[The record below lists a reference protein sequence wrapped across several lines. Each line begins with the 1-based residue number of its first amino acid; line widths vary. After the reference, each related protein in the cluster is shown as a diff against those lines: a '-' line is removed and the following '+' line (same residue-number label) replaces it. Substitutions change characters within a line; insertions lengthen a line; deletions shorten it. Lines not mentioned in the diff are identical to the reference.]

1 VLLGGSVLDLKRC
14 LAARPSGWARPL
26 TSERCRVPVD
36 FLLSKL
42 LPLLV
47 YPLGLAL
54 LLQTVS
60 LLGRRRRWAPWLSGT
75 GIGLLWLAAMPLAS
89 RVLTQRLERQALA
102 LMPQP
107 LPRADAVVALGGGLL
122 APLPPRH
129 SVEVG
134 DAGDRLITALRL
146 LRQGKADWLVVS
158 GGSVSLRKD
167 DSTPGEGAQASALA
181 LELGAPA
188 AKIVA
193 NGQGRNTAEELRALD
208 ALARRRG
215 WRSLLL
221 VTSATHLPRA
231 VATARRLTSV
241 TIVPVACDF
250 QEVEITGRT
259 TVASLLQ
266 ELLPDAQALAGTT
279 RSLKELVGLA
289 VYRLRG
295 WI

>member
-1 VLLGGSVLDLKRC
+1 MTIAAGGPAL
-14 LAARPSGWARPL
+14 
-26 TSERCRVPVD
+26 D

-42 LPLLV
+42 LPQLV

-54 LLQTVS
+54 LLQALA
-60 LLGRRRRWAPWLSGT
+60 LLGRGRSWAPGLAAA
-75 GIGLLWLAAMPLAS
+75 GIGLLWLASMPWAS
-89 RVLTQRLERQALA
+89 RALTQRLERQALA
-102 LMPQP
+102 LVPQP
-107 LPRADAVVALGGGLL
+107 LPHADAVVALGGGLF
-122 APLPPRH
+122 APLPPRQ

-134 DAGDRLITALRL
+134 DAGDRLLMAVRL
-146 LRQGKADWLVVS
+146 LRQGKANWLVVS
-158 GGSVSLRKD
+158 GGSISLRQD
-167 DSTPGEGAQASALA
+167 DPTPGEGALARALA

-188 AKIVA
+188 TKIVA
-193 NGQGRNTAEELRALD
+193 NGAGRNTAEELQALD

-221 VTSATHLPRA
+221 VTSASHLPRA

-250 QEVEITGRT
+250 QEVDIRGQATL
-259 TVASLLQ
+259 ASLVQ
-266 ELLPDAQALAGTT
+266 ALLPDAQALAGTS

>member
-1 VLLGGSVLDLKRC
+1 M
-14 LAARPSGWARPL
+14 
-26 TSERCRVPVD
+26 D

-54 LLQTVS
+54 LLQTFA
-60 LLGRRRRWAPWLSGT
+60 LLGRRRRWAPWLSGV
-75 GIGLLWLAAMPLAS
+75 GLGLLWLAAMPLAS
-89 RVLTQRLERQALA
+89 RALTQRLERQALA

-122 APLPPRH
+122 APLPPRQ

-158 GGSVSLRKD
+158 GGSASLRQND
-167 DSTPGEGAQASALA
+167 PTPGEGAQASALA

-188 AKIVA
+188 AKIVV
-193 NGQGRNTAEELRALD
+193 NLEGRNTAEELQALD
-208 ALARRRG
+208 ALAQRRG

-221 VTSATHLPRA
+221 VTSASHLPRA
-231 VATARRLTSV
+231 VATARRLMHV
-241 TIVPVACDF
+241 KVVPVACDF
-250 QEVEITGRT
+250 QEVEITGRAT
-259 TVASLLQ
+259 AASLIQ
-266 ELLPDAQALAGTT
+266 GLLPDAQALAGTT